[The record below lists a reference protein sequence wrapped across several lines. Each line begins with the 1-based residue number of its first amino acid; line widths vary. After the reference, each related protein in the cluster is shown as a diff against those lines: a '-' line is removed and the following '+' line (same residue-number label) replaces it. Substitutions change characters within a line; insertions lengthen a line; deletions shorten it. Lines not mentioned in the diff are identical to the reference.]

1 MLGLLSLLGVVE
13 LLFPRRL
20 VDFWM
25 LLLVEDGED
34 VTVRPWAYSLVRL
47 EGIVILLWAARRRRR
62 KQDARAADA
71 E

>member
-1 MLGLLSLLGVVE
+1 MSLLGVVE

-25 LLLVEDGED
+25 RLLVEDGED

>member
-25 LLLVEDGED
+25 RLLVEDGED

>member
-25 LLLVEDGED
+25 RFLVEDGED

>member
-1 MLGLLSLLGVVE
+1 MLGLLSLLGLVE

-25 LLLVEDGED
+25 RLLVEDGED

-47 EGIVILLWAARRRRR
+47 EGVVILLWVARRRRR
-62 KQDARAADA
+62 KLDARADDA